1 MINFRKISI
10 ILFSIG
16 VMSSPSFAIE
26 DKDLE
31 YIAGE
36 SYAYGFLLSKFTD
49 TCGFYL
55 RGSI

>member
-16 VMSSPSFAIE
+16 VMSSPSSAIE

-31 YIAGE
+31 DIVGE
-36 SYAYGFLLSKFTD
+36 SYAYGFLLS
-49 TCGFYL
+49 
-55 RGSI
+55 